1 MASTPTKQP
10 KLRSSTRSD
19 SSLQFLTEWVNSSEK
34 GIARLA
40 RRFPKYCPPGFAGS
54 NGQVRLGPPEN
65 WREELQAAWRLPD
78 AKTRRWALLKLLA
91 EVAGNAAFQAGDWQ
105 TQIMDALF
113 DAAVQADRLRTCEAP
128 NCPAP
133 LFMQLRRTQ
142 RTCGDDRCTAW
153 LQRKFKLAWW
163 QKHGE
168 EWRDAA
174 RGGKRKRA
182 LDEIV

>member
-1 MASTPTKQP
+1 MASTPAQQP
-10 KLRSSTRSD
+10 KLHSSTQGND
-19 SSLQFLTEWVNSSEK
+19 SLRFLRGWANSSEND
-34 GIARLA
+34 IAWLA
-40 RRFPKYCPPGFAGS
+40 KQYPSYCPPPFIGL
-54 NGQVRLGPPEN
+54 NGMVKLGPPEN

-91 EVAGNAAFQAGDWQ
+91 EVAGNAAFETGDWQ

-113 DAAVQADRLRTCEAP
+113 DAAIQADRLRTCEAP

-142 RTCGDDRCTAW
+142 RTCGDDLCTAW

-174 RGGKRKRA
+174 RGGKRR
-182 LDEIV
+182 